1 MKKLINY
8 LAFIFILSSQMLQAQ
23 NNKGNFYS
31 LEKAFESPEEVKIL
45 KLNNPAIKELPMNIS
60 SLVNLEELDLTKSGV
75 VEFKSVIKLPN
86 LKVLKLD
93 GQKGLKLQELLI
105 AINSSKSLEELHVS
119 NCMLN
124 YLPHEIGNFVN
135 LKNIDISNNKLRNLP
150 YEIEFLSQ
158 LKRLDVSNNNL
169 VEINNKI
176 INCSHLS
183 DFNIANNDSLKQKDV
198 FITLSYLNN
207 LQTLTIGGLKFL
219 DLEVLNLQNIQH
231 LKIVS
236 SNLTSLPQES
246 IKLNQLQRLSIVNSN
261 VYNLLSLFAEN
272 NIQVLEIENG
282 IFSNGLE
289 QITSLREIMIDNCRI
304 SPSFYEIAQLEK
316 LSTIN
321 IKNCSNLNVD
331 ELFAQLNKNIINDIS
346 IIACGME
353 NIPSSISSLKE
364 LKRLNFTRN
373 SIQKIPEELASLKK
387 LQSFII
393 KNNIINPQEIA
404 NLQKSNDQLAIYWD
418 FYDDFIVDNKEVTE
432 STKTIKTITP
442 PISGIDVP
450 KKDFIVSTKE
460 KTLLQMES
468 GTTLDIP
475 ANAFVDEDGNVIE
488 GEVDVVFREFIDPID
503 FLVSGIPMSYDSAG
517 VSYTFSSAGQIEFRA
532 SVNGKEVYP
541 NPDNLIQVNMR
552 SYNNDPAM
560 NMYAFNEKLGNW
572 EIKDADTI
580 NDPNDSKRLS
590 QLMDSTA
597 MNSYF
602 PFSMSQPPPI
612 YYDLVNYKIKKDNK
626 LKSFQLT
633 FDKLPVSYDSKDARK
648 NFAQLNTLRQY
659 TWIYDGD
666 EVNQTFHEMDSL
678 ADFLKNAYNRY
689 KVKRLLSSD
698 AKYYEK
704 NCPTFIRNIALE
716 PNADDDNY
724 LLTMVMFDDTII
736 LPVYPHVNSTYP
748 ETEQRRNKQ
757 VYKGYNNALKRN
769 TKNWARADKK
779 YTKLLAEYEA
789 NLRTTNRYTE
799 ENRRSLESE
808 ILVSRSFALMSFGVY
823 NCDQIRQME
832 QPVRLLAKL
841 IDEED
846 NTIDPFTVYVI
857 DKSNTSVMQFQG
869 QNKAYYDASANNAI
883 MLVLKDDKVGLIDAK
898 SFSTAMKNGEKEIKI
913 KTFSN
918 KDVTIGQ
925 LKSFL

>member
-353 NIPSSISSLKE
+353 NIPSS
-364 LKRLNFTRN
+364 
-373 SIQKIPEELASLKK
+373 
-387 LQSFII
+387 
-393 KNNIINPQEIA
+393 
-404 NLQKSNDQLAIYWD
+404 
-418 FYDDFIVDNKEVTE
+418 
-432 STKTIKTITP
+432 
-442 PISGIDVP
+442 
-450 KKDFIVSTKE
+450 
-460 KTLLQMES
+460 
-468 GTTLDIP
+468 
-475 ANAFVDEDGNVIE
+475 
-488 GEVDVVFREFIDPID
+488 
-503 FLVSGIPMSYDSAG
+503 
-517 VSYTFSSAGQIEFRA
+517 
-532 SVNGKEVYP
+532 
-541 NPDNLIQVNMR
+541 
-552 SYNNDPAM
+552 
-560 NMYAFNEKLGNW
+560 
-572 EIKDADTI
+572 
-580 NDPNDSKRLS
+580 
-590 QLMDSTA
+590 
-597 MNSYF
+597 
-602 PFSMSQPPPI
+602 
-612 YYDLVNYKIKKDNK
+612 
-626 LKSFQLT
+626 
-633 FDKLPVSYDSKDARK
+633 
-648 NFAQLNTLRQY
+648 
-659 TWIYDGD
+659 
-666 EVNQTFHEMDSL
+666 
-678 ADFLKNAYNRY
+678 
-689 KVKRLLSSD
+689 
-698 AKYYEK
+698 
-704 NCPTFIRNIALE
+704 
-716 PNADDDNY
+716 
-724 LLTMVMFDDTII
+724 
-736 LPVYPHVNSTYP
+736 
-748 ETEQRRNKQ
+748 
-757 VYKGYNNALKRN
+757 
-769 TKNWARADKK
+769 
-779 YTKLLAEYEA
+779 
-789 NLRTTNRYTE
+789 
-799 ENRRSLESE
+799 
-808 ILVSRSFALMSFGVY
+808 
-823 NCDQIRQME
+823 
-832 QPVRLLAKL
+832 
-841 IDEED
+841 
-846 NTIDPFTVYVI
+846 
-857 DKSNTSVMQFQG
+857 
-869 QNKAYYDASANNAI
+869 
-883 MLVLKDDKVGLIDAK
+883 
-898 SFSTAMKNGEKEIKI
+898 
-913 KTFSN
+913 
-918 KDVTIGQ
+918 
-925 LKSFL
+925 